1 MKRIDDET
9 DLREFYGKE
18 PSERAL
24 KKVINKFDSHCRHFI
39 SLSPFLVI
47 SSSSPDGH
55 LDCSPRGD
63 PPGFVQVLD
72 DTTLLLPD
80 RPGNNRLDTLSNLVA
95 NPEVALIFFLPGV
108 NETLRVNGTAEVVE
122 EHPALGAAAING
134 RAPKSGLVIHAREI
148 YLHCAKA
155 LIRSKLWDPEV
166 QIERKSFPTLG
177 QMIADQAGGMDGEA
191 QQASIEIAYKEGLY

>member
-1 MKRIDDET
+1 MQTIDDEAA
-9 DLREFYGKE
+9 LRSFYGKE
-18 PSERAL
+18 PSERAV
-24 KKVINKFDSHCRHFI
+24 KKVIHHFDQHCRNFI

-47 SSSSPDGH
+47 SSSDPDGN

-72 DTTLLLPD
+72 DKTLLLPD

-108 NETLRVNGTAEVVE
+108 NETLRVNGTATVVE
-122 EHPALGAAAING
+122 DHPDLGEAAING
-134 RAPKSGLVIHAREI
+134 RPPKSGLVITAREI

-155 LIRSKLWDPEV
+155 LIRSKLWDSSV

-191 QQASIEIAYKEGLY
+191 EQAGIERAYKENLY